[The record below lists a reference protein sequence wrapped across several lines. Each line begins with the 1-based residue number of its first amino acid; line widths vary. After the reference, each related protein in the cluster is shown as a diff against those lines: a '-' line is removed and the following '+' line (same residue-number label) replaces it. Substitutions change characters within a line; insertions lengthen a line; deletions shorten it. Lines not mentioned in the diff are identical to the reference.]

1 MAGDGIAVIEV
12 AKLANVNRNF
22 APAVHRQ
29 TYLVGFDFG
38 DRTKFGISD
47 PFRSK
52 RSANLKAITC
62 GEGALCLVVN
72 AHTGKPR
79 RVIGEL
85 AAIPKANGNLVLF
98 RVSIY
103 YSRVVA
109 CLDFVDFA
117 GGAIADNVF
126 VGSVGIGEGALRS
139 GHIFTLDIDRRLL
152 IVITYYS
159 LAL

>member
-1 MAGDGIAVIEV
+1 MAGDGVAVIEV
-12 AKLANVNRNF
+12 AKLAKINHNF
-22 APAVHRQ
+22 ATAIHCQ

-38 DRTKFGISD
+38 DRTEFAIGD

-52 RSANLKAITC
+52 RSADLKAITF

-79 RVIGEL
+79 RVVSEL
-85 AAIPKANGNLVLF
+85 AAIPKANGNLVRF

-103 YSRVVA
+103 YSGVVA

-117 GGAIADNVF
+117 RGAVADNVF
-126 VGSVGIGEGALRS
+126 VGSVRIGKGALCS
-139 GHIFTLDIDRRLL
+139 GHILTLDIDRHLL
-152 IVITYYS
+152 IVTAYY
-159 LAL
+159 